1 MELYRHTQI
10 GHVIRYSIGAGM
22 LFVVIAFAFTLN
34 AGETAPAIILG
45 SSLAMLTLSLLLF
58 HSMTVSVRNDAIA
71 LSFGPG
77 IIRKTIAAA
86 DVTSCR
92 SVRNPW
98 YYGWGIHLTP
108 AGWLFNV
115 SGFDA
120 VEVTLANGRRYR
132 IGTDAPQELE
142 MAIRNLKALA

>member
-10 GHVIRYSIGAGM
+10 GHVIRLSIGAGILM
-22 LFVVIAFAFTLN
+22 AAIAFGITLN
-34 AGETAPAIILG
+34 AGQTTPAIITGATLG
-45 SSLAMLTLSLLLF
+45 LLALSLVLF
-58 HSMTVSVRNDAIA
+58 HSMTVSVRDDAIA

-77 IIRKTIAAA
+77 IIRKTIATA
-86 DVTSCR
+86 DVASCR
-92 SVRNPW
+92 TVRNPW

-142 MAIRNLKALA
+142 AAIRKLKS

>member
-1 MELYRHTQI
+1 MELYRHTQV
-10 GHVIRYSIGAGM
+10 GHVIRLSLGAGI
-22 LFVVIAFAFTLN
+22 LFVAVAFGIALN
-34 AGETAPAIILG
+34 AGQTTPAIITGATLG
-45 SSLAMLTLSLLLF
+45 ALALSLLMF
-58 HSMTVSVRNDAIA
+58 HSMTVSVRSDAIA

-77 IIRKTIAAA
+77 LIRKTIAAA
-86 DVTSCR
+86 DVASCKT
-92 SVRNPW
+92 VRNPW

-142 MAIRNLKALA
+142 MAIRNLKALV

>member
-10 GHVIRYSIGAGM
+10 GHVIRFSIGAGI
-22 LFVVIAFAFTLN
+22 LFVAIAFGLTLN
-34 AGETAPAIILG
+34 AGQSAPAIILG
-45 SSLAMLTLSLLLF
+45 SSLAVLALSLLLF

-77 IIRKTIAAA
+77 IIRKTIAAS
-86 DVTSCR
+86 DVASCR
-92 SVRNPW
+92 TVRNPW

>member
-10 GHVIRYSIGAGM
+10 GHVIRLSLGAGI
-22 LFVVIAFAFTLN
+22 LFVAIVFGITLN
-34 AGETAPAIILG
+34 GGLTMPAIITGATLG
-45 SSLAMLTLSLLLF
+45 LLALSLLLF
-58 HSMTVSVRNDAIA
+58 HSMTVSVREGEIA

-77 IIRKTIAAA
+77 IIRKSIATA
-86 DVTSCR
+86 DVASCR
-92 SVRNPW
+92 TVRNPW

-142 MAIRNLKALA
+142 AAIRKLKS